1 MYVCVKLGSQV
12 DKASALQSEDVG
24 SIPVYYRFAN
34 PFSKEFNFE
43 NADNS
48 PFKQSISNCVE
59 STIQPGSHKEITW
72 LHTQYITR
80 QLSWHVSSLL
90 TL

>member
-43 NADNS
+43 NADYS
-48 PFKQSISNCVE
+48 QCLYLIWTLGRVS
-59 STIQPGSHKEITW
+59 EI
-72 LHTQYITR
+72 
-80 QLSWHVSSLL
+80 V
-90 TL
+90 